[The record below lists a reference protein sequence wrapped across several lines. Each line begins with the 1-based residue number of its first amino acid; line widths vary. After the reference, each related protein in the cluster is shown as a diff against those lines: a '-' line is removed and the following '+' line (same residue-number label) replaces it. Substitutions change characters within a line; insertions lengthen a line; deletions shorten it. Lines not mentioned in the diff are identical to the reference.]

1 MEMEDQ
7 EHAEMQA
14 KEGGK
19 GKHRGHLEAAKS
31 AAIEAERGHSAG
43 VGGMSKSANQAS
55 SYASIA
61 QGIVDDV
68 QRQGH

>member
-19 GKHRGHLEAAKS
+19 GEHRGHLEAAKP
-31 AAIEAERGHSAG
+31 AAVEAERRHGGG
-43 VGGMSKSANQAS
+43 VEGKSKSANQAS